1 MGLALGIRSLGKQSK
16 IYITKDLVNTIKG
29 LILLHKIT
37 RWVVV
42 VRPGLRSWN
51 RWTMF
56 GLDVEIANQNV
67 DL

>member
-42 VRPGLRSWN
+42 VRPGLRS
-51 RWTMF
+51 
-56 GLDVEIANQNV
+56 
-67 DL
+67 